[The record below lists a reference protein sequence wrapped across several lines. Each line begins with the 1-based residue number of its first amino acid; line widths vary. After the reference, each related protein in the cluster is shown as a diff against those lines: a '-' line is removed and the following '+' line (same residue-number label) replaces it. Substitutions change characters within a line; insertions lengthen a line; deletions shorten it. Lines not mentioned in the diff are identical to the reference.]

1 LRDLDLLFCNPRLI
15 KHTLTKNGASS
26 YRTHSA
32 YRLVADTHITPSLLL
47 LGLIV
52 SATAANSM
60 IFFAGTETRILYS
73 ELIIIASASIAA
85 LLGVLLAY
93 RQILHNR
100 SHSKMYIC
108 LAIGLVLWLSAD
120 IIWASYELVFHI
132 AAPIPSLSDI
142 LWLAGYPFFAYN
154 LIATYRQFYN
164 RFDKRIL
171 IASIIGNGI
180 FIAYLISLTI
190 GLLDFSSQGS
200 VLMFAVLIAYPIMN
214 ALLTVPAL
222 PILIGLWKER
232 PWSIPWTL
240 KSLSLFCIVIT
251 DSWFAFIILSGLY
264 EQVWL
269 SSMFFGAEYL
279 ILAGGLLWFNKF
291 LAIYKNQG
299 MASATNTSQDHLKIT
314 DGFHNRNNTPNRIQ
328 YLQVLVAAILIGGIL
343 SYGFMTSVATESTRY
358 FGPIGGANTIL
369 IGALLPLTGT
379 LSSFGESAEASL
391 TLAVD
396 DVNNQLEKSGSS
408 SRVGLVIED
417 TKTDPNVAREKLK
430 DLASKGI
437 RIVIGPSTSAN
448 VAAVKEYADEN
459 GILIVSS
466 SSTAPSLAIP
476 NDNVFRFVP
485 DDTHQAEALAKRM
498 WDEGTRVVIP
508 IWRTDVFGNNLQ
520 SLLKEKFEKLGGKML
535 DGVGYDPPV
544 GNFAASLHRINFI
557 VWEQELRALTSKV
570 NDAVSQYGADKIG
583 VYIVAFDEIVPIMIQ
598 ANRHQ
603 ELQSVRWYGSDGSA
617 QNQGLIKNIEAA
629 EFAVKTNFLN
639 PIYRVEASDSFKRLE
654 ERIVE
659 EIDRVPRSYAEIAYD
674 EFWVAAL
681 TLKNYAGK
689 QQDDI
694 GSLREAFINT
704 TNFYIGVTGRTE
716 LNDAGDRE
724 NGSYDF
730 WAVRTSSINVESK
743 RSFEWTNVA
752 AYPIATEN

>member
-1 LRDLDLLFCNPRLI
+1 MKIDVKSGYLKYVHNSYGLLLTIVTR
-15 KHTLTKNGASS
+15 TL
-26 YRTHSA
+26 
-32 YRLVADTHITPSLLL
+32 ITPSLLL

-60 IFFAGTETRILYS
+60 IFFSGEESRVVYS
-73 ELIIIASASIAA
+73 ELIIIAAASLAA
-85 LLGVLLAY
+85 FLGILLAY

-100 SHSKMYIC
+100 SHSKAYIC
-108 LAIGLVLWLSAD
+108 LAIGLVLWLCAD
-120 IIWASYELVFHI
+120 IIWASYELVFHV

-154 LIATYRQFYN
+154 LIATYRQFHN
-164 RFDKRIL
+164 KL
-171 IASIIGNGI
+171 NKKVLLASIIGNSI

-190 GLLDFSSQGS
+190 GISDFSSQGGVS
-200 VLMFAVLIAYPIMN
+200 MFAVLIAYPLMN

-222 PILIGLWKER
+222 PILLGLWKER
-232 PWSIPWTL
+232 PWSIPWTF

-291 LAIYKNQG
+291 LAISNNPG
-299 MASATNTSQDHLKIT
+299 TASSSYTSKDYLKT
-314 DGFHNRNNTPNRIQ
+314 RSGLDNRNITPNRIR
-328 YLQVLVAAILIGGIL
+328 YLQVLVAVILVGGIL
-343 SYGFMTSVATESTRY
+343 SYGFVSSGATESTRY
-358 FGPIGGANTIL
+358 FGHVEGENTIL

-379 LSSFGESAEASL
+379 SSSLGESAEASL
-391 TLAVD
+391 KLAVE
-396 DVNNQLEKSGSS
+396 DVNNQLAKSGSS

-417 TKTDPNVAREKLK
+417 TKTDPNVAREKLV

-437 RIVIGPSTSAN
+437 RIVIGPSTSAA

-476 NDNVFRFVP
+476 NDNVLRFVP
-485 DDTHQAEALAKRM
+485 DDTYQAGALAKKM

-520 SLLKEKFEKLGGKML
+520 YLLKEKFEKLGGKVI
-535 DGVGYDPPV
+535 DGIGYNPPI

-557 VWEQELRALTSKV
+557 VWEQELKSLSQKV
-570 NDAVSQYGADKIG
+570 NDAVRQYGADKVG
-583 VYIVAFDEIVPIMIQ
+583 VYIVAYDEIVPIMIQ

-603 ELQSVRWYGSDGSA
+603 ELQSVSWYGSDGSA
-617 QNQGLIKNIEAA
+617 QNEGLIKNIEAA

-639 PIYRVEASDSFKRLE
+639 PIYSVNASDDFKKLE
-654 ERIVE
+654 ARIVE
-659 EIDRVPRSYAEIAYD
+659 EIDRVPRSYAEVAYD
-674 EFWVAAL
+674 EFWVAVR
-681 TLKNYAGK
+681 TLNNHTGTT
-689 QQDDI
+689 QDDI
-694 GSLREAFINT
+694 TSLREAFISTANL
-704 TNFYIGVTGRTE
+704 YVGVTGRTE
-716 LNDAGDRE
+716 LNDAGDRKYAP
-724 NGSYDF
+724 YDF
-730 WAVRTSSINVESK
+730 WAVQPAHNDGTNTG
-743 RSFEWTNVA
+743 SFEWTNVA
-752 AYPIATEN
+752 TSPNSMDN

>member
-1 LRDLDLLFCNPRLI
+1 M
-15 KHTLTKNGASS
+15 AQ
-26 YRTHSA
+26 
-32 YRLVADTHITPSLLL
+32 THITPSLLL

-60 IFFAGTETRILYS
+60 IFFAGTETRIVYS

-100 SHSKMYIC
+100 SHSKMYIS
-108 LAIGLVLWLSAD
+108 LAIGLVLWLCAD
-120 IIWASYELVFHI
+120 IIWASYELVFHV

-154 LIATYRQFYN
+154 LVATYRQFYN
-164 RFDKRIL
+164 RFDKRVL
-171 IASIIGNGI
+171 LASIIGNVI
-180 FIAYLISLTI
+180 FIGYLISLTI
-190 GLLDFSSQGS
+190 GISDFSSQGGVS
-200 VLMFAVLIAYPIMN
+200 MFAVLIAYPIMN
-214 ALLTVPAL
+214 ALLTIPAL
-222 PILIGLWKER
+222 PILIGLWSER
-232 PWSIPWTL
+232 PWSIPWTF

-251 DSWFAFIILSGLY
+251 DSWFAIIILSGLY

-299 MASATNTSQDHLKIT
+299 TASATNTTSQDYSKIT
-314 DGFHNRNNTPNRIQ
+314 NGLGNRNNTPNRIR
-328 YLQVLVAAILIGGIL
+328 YLQVLVAVILVGGIL
-343 SYGFMTSVATESTRY
+343 SYSFITSGATESTRY
-358 FGPIGGANTIL
+358 FGPVEGANTIL

-391 TLAVD
+391 RLAVD
-396 DVNNQLEKSGSS
+396 DVNNQLAKSGSS

-417 TKTDPNVAREKLK
+417 TKTDPNVAREKLM

-437 RIVIGPSTSAN
+437 RIVIGPATSAN

-485 DDTHQAEALAKRM
+485 DDTHQAEALAKKM

-520 SLLKEKFEKLGGKML
+520 SLLKEKFEKLGGKVV
-535 DGVGYDPPV
+535 DGIGYDPPV

-557 VWEQELRALTSKV
+557 VWEQELKSLTSKV
-570 NDAVSQYGADKIG
+570 NDAVRQYGADKVG
-583 VYIVAFDEIVPIMIQ
+583 VYIVAYDEIVPIMIQ
-598 ANRHQ
+598 ANRH
-603 ELQSVRWYGSDGSA
+603 EALQSVRWYGSDGSV
-617 QNQGLIKNIEAA
+617 QHEGLIKNIEAA
-629 EFAVKTNFLN
+629 EFAVKTNFLS
-639 PIYRVEASDSFKRLE
+639 PIYGVEASDSFKELE

-659 EIDRVPRSYAEIAYD
+659 EIDRVPRSYAEVIYD

-681 TLKNYAGK
+681 TLSNYNGTHK
-689 QQDDI
+689 DDI

-704 TNFYIGVTGRTE
+704 TNSYIGVTGRTE
-716 LNDAGDRE
+716 LNDAGDKKY
-724 NGSYDF
+724 GSYDF
-730 WAVRTSSINVESK
+730 WAIRPLSK
-743 RSFEWTNVA
+743 DVNNKGSFEWTNVA
-752 AYPIATEN
+752 AYPIGIGN

>member
-1 LRDLDLLFCNPRLI
+1 
-15 KHTLTKNGASS
+15 
-26 YRTHSA
+26 
-32 YRLVADTHITPSLLL
+32 VAETRITPSLLL

-60 IFFAGTETRILYS
+60 IFFAGAETRIMYS

-85 LLGVLLAY
+85 FLGILLAY

-100 SHSKMYIC
+100 SHSKAYIC
-108 LAIGLVLWLSAD
+108 LAIGLVLWLCAD
-120 IIWASYELVFHI
+120 IIWASYELIFHV

-154 LIATYRQFYN
+154 LIATYRQFHN
-164 RFDKRIL
+164 RFNNNGVL
-171 IASIIGNGI
+171 LASIIGNVI
-180 FIAYLISLTI
+180 FVAYLISLTI
-190 GLLDFSSQGS
+190 GLSDFSSQGS
-200 VLMFAVLIAYPIMN
+200 VSMFAILIAYPIMN
-214 ALLTVPAL
+214 ALLTIPAL
-222 PILIGLWKER
+222 SILIGLWKER
-232 PWSIPWTL
+232 PWSIPWTF

-279 ILAGGLLWFNKF
+279 IMASGLLWFNKF

-299 MASATNTSQDHLKIT
+299 TASSANTNQDHLKIIN
-314 DGFHNRNNTPNRIQ
+314 GFSNRNNAPNRIQ

-343 SYGFMTSVATESTRY
+343 SYGFLTSLATESTRY
-358 FGPIGGANTIL
+358 FGPVEVENTIL

-379 LSSFGESAEASL
+379 SSSTGEEADASL
-391 TLAVD
+391 RLAVE
-396 DVNNQLEKSGSS
+396 DVNNQFAKAGLPT
-408 SRVGLVIED
+408 RVGLIIED
-417 TKTDPNVAREKLK
+417 TRTDPAVAVEKLE

-437 RIVIGPSTSAN
+437 RIVIGPSTSAA
-448 VAAVKEYADEN
+448 VAAVKEYADKN
-459 GILIVSS
+459 DILIVSS

-476 NDNVFRFVP
+476 NDNVIRFVP
-485 DDTHQAEALAKRM
+485 DDTHQAEILAKQM
-498 WDEGTRVVIP
+498 WDEGKRVVIP

-520 SLLKEKFEKLGGKML
+520 SALKESFERLGGKML
-535 DGVGYDPPV
+535 DGIGYDPPV

-557 VWEQELRALTSKV
+557 VWEQELRSLTSKV
-570 NDAVSQYGADKIG
+570 NDAVKLYGADKVG
-583 VYIVAFDEIVPIMIQ
+583 VYIVAFDEIVPILIQ

-603 ELQSVRWYGSDGSA
+603 ELQSVSWYGSDGSA
-617 QNQGLIKNIEAA
+617 QLEGLIKNVEAA

-639 PIYRVEASDSFKRLE
+639 PIYGLDATDSFKKLE
-654 ERIVE
+654 TRIVE
-659 EIDRVPRSYAEIAYD
+659 EIDRVPTSYGQVTYD

-681 TLKNYAGK
+681 TLKDVSAL

-704 TNFYIGVTGRTE
+704 ANSYVGVTGRTE
-716 LNDAGDRE
+716 LNDAGDRKY
-724 NGSYDF
+724 GSYDF
-730 WAVRTSSINVESK
+730 WAVRPVYKDVNNKS
-743 RSFEWTNVA
+743 SFEWANVA
-752 AYPIATEN
+752 AYPIGIDNS

>member
-1 LRDLDLLFCNPRLI
+1 VSE
-15 KHTLTKNGASS
+15 TL
-26 YRTHSA
+26 
-32 YRLVADTHITPSLLL
+32 ITPSLLL

-52 SATAANSM
+52 SATAANSI
-60 IFFAGTETRILYS
+60 IFFAGTETRTVYS
-73 ELIIIASASIAA
+73 ELIIIASASFAA
-85 LLGVLLAY
+85 FLGVVLAY

-100 SHSKMYIC
+100 SHSKIYIS
-108 LAIGLVLWLSAD
+108 LAIGLVLWLCAD
-120 IIWASYELVFHI
+120 IIWASYELVFHV

-154 LIATYRQFYN
+154 LIATYRLFYN
-164 RFDKRIL
+164 RVDKRVL
-171 IASIIGNGI
+171 LASIIGNVI
-180 FIAYLISLTI
+180 FIAYLIWLTI
-190 GLLDFSSQGS
+190 GISDFSSQGGVS
-200 VLMFAVLIAYPIMN
+200 MFAVLIAYPLMN
-214 ALLTVPAL
+214 ALLTIPAL
-222 PILIGLWKER
+222 PILLGLWKER
-232 PWSIPWTL
+232 PWSIPWTF

-291 LAIYKNQG
+291 LAIYKDPGTAPSSN
-299 MASATNTSQDHLKIT
+299 TNQDHLKIT
-314 DGFHNRNNTPNRIQ
+314 NGLGNSRKTPNRIR
-328 YLQVLVAAILIGGIL
+328 YLHVLVAVILVGGIL
-343 SYGFMTSVATESTRY
+343 SYGFITSGATASTRY
-358 FGPIGGANTIL
+358 FGPVESTNTIL
-369 IGALLPLTGT
+369 IGALLPITGT
-379 LSSFGESAEASL
+379 LSSFGESSEASL
-391 TLAVD
+391 RLAVE
-396 DVNNQLEKSGSS
+396 DVNNQLAKSGSS

-417 TKTDPNVAREKLK
+417 TKTDPNVAREKLM

-448 VAAVKEYADEN
+448 VAAVKDYADEN

-466 SSTAPSLAIP
+466 SSTAPSLSIP

-485 DDTHQAEALAKRM
+485 DDTHQAEVLAKKM

-520 SLLKEKFEKLGGKML
+520 SLLKEKFEKLGGKVV

-557 VWEQELRALTSKV
+557 VWEQELKSLTQKV
-570 NDAVSQYGADKIG
+570 NDAVRQYGADKVG
-583 VYIVAFDEIVPIMIQ
+583 VYIIAFDEIVPIMIQ

-603 ELQSVRWYGSDGSA
+603 ELQSVSWYGTDGSV
-617 QNQGLIKNIEAA
+617 QNEGLIKNIEAA
-629 EFAVKTNFLN
+629 EFAVKTNFLS
-639 PIYRVEASDSFKRLE
+639 PIYGVERSDSFKKLE

-659 EIDRVPRSYAEIAYD
+659 EIHRVPRSYAQVTYD

-681 TLKNYAGK
+681 TLTLNNYTGT
-689 QQDDI
+689 QQDDF
-694 GSLREAFINT
+694 GSLRQTFVNT
-704 TNFYIGVTGRTE
+704 ANLYTGVTGRTE
-716 LNDAGDRE
+716 LNDAGDRK

-730 WAVRTSSINVESK
+730 WAIRPLSQDVNNK
-743 RSFEWTNVA
+743 GSFEWTNVA
-752 AYPIATEN
+752 ANPIGIDN

>member
-1 LRDLDLLFCNPRLI
+1 
-15 KHTLTKNGASS
+15 
-26 YRTHSA
+26 
-32 YRLVADTHITPSLLL
+32 VAQTHITPSLLL

-60 IFFAGTETRILYS
+60 IFFSGEESRIVYS
-73 ELIIIASASIAA
+73 ELIIIAAASFAA
-85 LLGVLLAY
+85 FLGILLAY

-100 SHSKMYIC
+100 SHSKAYIC

-120 IIWASYELVFHI
+120 VIWASYELVYHV

-154 LIATYRQFYN
+154 LIATYRQFHN
-164 RFDKRIL
+164 KLNKRVL
-171 IASIIGNGI
+171 LASIIGNGI
-180 FIAYLISLTI
+180 FIAYLGSLTI
-190 GLLDFSSQGS
+190 GISDFSSQGGVS
-200 VLMFAVLIAYPIMN
+200 MFAVLIAYPLMN

-222 PILIGLWKER
+222 PILLGLWKER
-232 PWSIPWTL
+232 PWSIPWTF

-251 DSWFAFIILSGLY
+251 DSWFAFIIISGLY

-291 LAIYKNQG
+291 LAISNNHG
-299 MASATNTSQDHLKIT
+299 TASSSNTSQDHLKIT
-314 DGFHNRNNTPNRIQ
+314 DGFHSRNTTPNRIR
-328 YLQVLVAAILIGGIL
+328 YLQVLVAVILVGGIL
-343 SYGFMTSVATESTRY
+343 SYGFMTSGATESTRY
-358 FGPIGGANTIL
+358 FGPVEGSNTIL

-391 TLAVD
+391 RLAVE
-396 DVNNQLEKSGSS
+396 DVNNQLAKSGSS

-417 TKTDPNVAREKLK
+417 TKTDPNVAREKVM

-437 RIVIGPSTSAN
+437 RIVIGPSTSAA
-448 VAAVKEYADEN
+448 VAAVKDYADEN

-466 SSTAPSLAIP
+466 SSTAPSLSIP

-485 DDTHQAEALAKRM
+485 DDTHQAEVLAKKM

-520 SLLKEKFEKLGGKML
+520 SSLKEKFEKLGGKVV
-535 DGVGYDPPV
+535 DGVGYNPPV

-557 VWEQELRALTSKV
+557 VWEQELKSLTQRV
-570 NDAVSQYGADKIG
+570 NDAVSQYGADKVG

-603 ELQSVRWYGSDGSA
+603 DLQSVRWYGSDGSA
-617 QNQGLIKNIEAA
+617 QNEGLIKNVEAA

-639 PIYRVEASDSFKRLE
+639 PIYSVNASDSFKKLE

-659 EIDRVPRSYAEIAYD
+659 EIDEVPRSYAQVAYD

-681 TLKNYAGK
+681 TLNNYTGT

-694 GSLREAFINT
+694 GSLRQAFINT

-716 LNDAGDRE
+716 LNDAGDRI

-730 WAVRTSSINVESK
+730 WAIQPLSK
-743 RSFEWTNVA
+743 DVNNKGSFEWTHVA
-752 AYPIATEN
+752 AEIHMH

>member
-1 LRDLDLLFCNPRLI
+1 VAQ
-15 KHTLTKNGASS
+15 KTAS
-26 YRTHSA
+26 Y
-32 YRLVADTHITPSLLL
+32 ITPSLLL

-52 SATAANSM
+52 AATAANSI
-60 IFFAGTETRILYS
+60 IFFAGTEARVVYS

-100 SHSKMYIC
+100 SHSKMYIS
-108 LAIGLVLWLSAD
+108 LAIGLVLWLCAD
-120 IIWASYELVFHI
+120 IIWASYELVFHV

-154 LIATYRQFYN
+154 LVATYRQFYN
-164 RFDKRIL
+164 RFDKRVL
-171 IASIIGNGI
+171 LASIIGNVI
-180 FIAYLISLTI
+180 FIGYLISLTI
-190 GLLDFSSQGS
+190 GISDFSSQGGVS
-200 VLMFAVLIAYPIMN
+200 MFAVLIAYPIMN
-214 ALLTVPAL
+214 ALLTIPAL
-222 PILIGLWKER
+222 PILIGLWSER
-232 PWSIPWTL
+232 PWSIPWTF

-251 DSWFAFIILSGLY
+251 DSWFAIIILSGLY

-299 MASATNTSQDHLKIT
+299 TASATNTTSQDYSKIT
-314 DGFHNRNNTPNRIQ
+314 NGLGNRNNTPNRIR
-328 YLQVLVAAILIGGIL
+328 YLQVLVAVILVGGIL
-343 SYGFMTSVATESTRY
+343 SYGFIASGATESTRY
-358 FGPIGGANTIL
+358 FGPVEGANTIL

-391 TLAVD
+391 RLAVD
-396 DVNNQLEKSGSS
+396 DVNNQLAKSGSS

-417 TKTDPNVAREKLK
+417 TKTDPNVAREKLM

-437 RIVIGPSTSAN
+437 RIVIGPATSAN

-485 DDTHQAEALAKRM
+485 DDTHQAEALAKKM

-520 SLLKEKFEKLGGKML
+520 SLLKEKFEKLGGKVV
-535 DGVGYDPPV
+535 DGIGYDPPV

-557 VWEQELRALTSKV
+557 VWEQELRSLTQKV
-570 NDAVSQYGADKIG
+570 NDAVKQYGADKVG

-598 ANRHQ
+598 ANRH
-603 ELQSVRWYGSDGSA
+603 EALQSVRWYGSDGSV
-617 QNQGLIKNIEAA
+617 QHEGLIKNIEAA
-629 EFAVKTNFLN
+629 EFAVKTNFLS
-639 PIYRVEASDSFKRLE
+639 PIYGVEASDSFKELE

-659 EIDRVPRSYAEIAYD
+659 EIDRVPRSYAEVIYD

-681 TLKNYAGK
+681 TLSNYNGTHK
-689 QQDDI
+689 DDI

-704 TNFYIGVTGRTE
+704 TNSYIGVTGRTE
-716 LNDAGDRE
+716 LNDAGDKKY
-724 NGSYDF
+724 GSYDF
-730 WAVRTSSINVESK
+730 WAIRPLSK
-743 RSFEWTNVA
+743 DVNNKGSFEWTNVA
-752 AYPIATEN
+752 AYPIGIGN

>member
-1 LRDLDLLFCNPRLI
+1 
-15 KHTLTKNGASS
+15 
-26 YRTHSA
+26 
-32 YRLVADTHITPSLLL
+32 VAETHITPSLLL

-60 IFFAGTETRILYS
+60 IFFAGTETRIVYS

-100 SHSKMYIC
+100 SHSKMYIS
-108 LAIGLVLWLSAD
+108 LAIGLVLWLCAD
-120 IIWASYELVFHI
+120 IIWASYELVFHV

-154 LIATYRQFYN
+154 LVATYRQFYN
-164 RFDKRIL
+164 RFDKRVL
-171 IASIIGNGI
+171 LASIIGNVI
-180 FIAYLISLTI
+180 FIGYLISLTI
-190 GLLDFSSQGS
+190 GISDFSSQGGVS
-200 VLMFAVLIAYPIMN
+200 MFAVLIAYPIMN
-214 ALLTVPAL
+214 ALLTIPAL
-222 PILIGLWKER
+222 PILIGLWSER
-232 PWSIPWTL
+232 PWSIPWTF

-251 DSWFAFIILSGLY
+251 DSWFAIIILSGLY

-299 MASATNTSQDHLKIT
+299 TASATNTTSQDYSKIT
-314 DGFHNRNNTPNRIQ
+314 NGLGNRNNTPNRTR
-328 YLQVLVAAILIGGIL
+328 YLQVLVAVILVGGIL
-343 SYGFMTSVATESTRY
+343 SYGFITSGATESTRY
-358 FGPIGGANTIL
+358 FGPVEGANTIL

-391 TLAVD
+391 RLAVD
-396 DVNNQLEKSGSS
+396 DVNNQLAKSGSS

-417 TKTDPNVAREKLK
+417 TKTDPNVAREKIM

-437 RIVIGPSTSAN
+437 RIVIGPATSAN

-485 DDTHQAEALAKRM
+485 DDTHQAEALAKKM

-520 SLLKEKFEKLGGKML
+520 SLLKEKFEKLGGKVV
-535 DGVGYDPPV
+535 DGIGYDPPV

-557 VWEQELRALTSKV
+557 VWEQELRSLTQKV
-570 NDAVSQYGADKIG
+570 NDAVKQYGADKVG

-598 ANRHQ
+598 ANKH
-603 ELQSVRWYGSDGSA
+603 EALQSVRWYGSDGSV
-617 QNQGLIKNIEAA
+617 QHEGLIKNIEAA
-629 EFAVKTNFLN
+629 EFAVKTNFLS
-639 PIYRVEASDSFKRLE
+639 PIYGVEASDSFKELE

-659 EIDRVPRSYAEIAYD
+659 EIDRVPRSYAEVIYD

-681 TLKNYAGK
+681 TLSNYNGTHK
-689 QQDDI
+689 DDI

-704 TNFYIGVTGRTE
+704 TNSYIGVTGRTE
-716 LNDAGDRE
+716 LNDAGDKKY
-724 NGSYDF
+724 GSYDF
-730 WAVRTSSINVESK
+730 WAIRPLSK
-743 RSFEWTNVA
+743 DVNNKGSFEWTNVA
-752 AYPIATEN
+752 AYPIGIGN

>member
-1 LRDLDLLFCNPRLI
+1 
-15 KHTLTKNGASS
+15 
-26 YRTHSA
+26 
-32 YRLVADTHITPSLLL
+32 VAETRITPSLLL

-60 IFFAGTETRILYS
+60 IFFAGAETRIMYS

-85 LLGVLLAY
+85 FLGILLAY

-100 SHSKMYIC
+100 SHSKAYIC
-108 LAIGLVLWLSAD
+108 LAIGLVLWLCAD
-120 IIWASYELVFHI
+120 IIWASYELVFHV

-154 LIATYRQFYN
+154 LIATYRLFHN
-164 RFDKRIL
+164 RFNNNGVL
-171 IASIIGNGI
+171 LASIIGNVI
-180 FIAYLISLTI
+180 FVAYLISLTI
-190 GLLDFSSQGS
+190 GLSDFSSQGS
-200 VLMFAVLIAYPIMN
+200 VSMFAVLIAYPIMN
-214 ALLTVPAL
+214 ALLTIPAL
-222 PILIGLWKER
+222 SILIGLWKER
-232 PWSIPWTL
+232 PWSIPWTF

-279 ILAGGLLWFNKF
+279 IMASGLLWFNKF

-299 MASATNTSQDHLKIT
+299 TASETNTSQDHLKIT
-314 DGFHNRNNTPNRIQ
+314 DGFRNRNKTPNRTQ

-343 SYGFMTSVATESTRY
+343 SYGFLTSLATESTRY
-358 FGPIGGANTIL
+358 IVPVEGQNPVL

-379 LSSFGESAEASL
+379 SSSTGEEAEASL
-391 TLAVD
+391 RLAVD
-396 DVNNQLEKSGSS
+396 DVNNQFAKTDLST
-408 SRVGLVIED
+408 RVGLIIED
-417 TKTDPNVAREKLK
+417 TKTDPAVALEKLK

-437 RIVIGPSTSAN
+437 RVVIGPSTSAA
-448 VAAVKEYADEN
+448 VAAVKEYADKN
-459 GILIVSS
+459 DMLIVSS

-476 NDNVFRFVP
+476 DDNVIRFVP
-485 DDTHQAEALAKRM
+485 DDTHQAEILAKQM
-498 WDEGTRVVIP
+498 WDEGKRVVIP

-520 SLLKEKFEKLGGKML
+520 SALKESFERLGGKML

-557 VWEQELRALTSKV
+557 VWEQELRSLTSKV
-570 NDAVSQYGADKIG
+570 NDAVKQYGADKVG
-583 VYIVAFDEIVPIMIQ
+583 VYIVAFDEIVPILIQ

-617 QNQGLIKNIEAA
+617 QLEGLIKNVEAA
-629 EFAVKTNFLN
+629 EFAINTNFLN
-639 PIYRVEASDSFKRLE
+639 PIYGLDATDSFKKLE
-654 ERIVE
+654 ARIVE
-659 EIDRVPRSYAEIAYD
+659 EIGRVPTSYAQVTYD

-681 TLKNYAGK
+681 TLKDVIAL

-704 TNFYIGVTGRTE
+704 ANSYVGVTGRTE
-716 LNDAGDRE
+716 LNDAGDRKF
-724 NGSYDF
+724 GSYDF
-730 WAVRTSSINVESK
+730 WAVRPVYEDLKNK
-743 RSFEWTNVA
+743 ASFEWTNVA
-752 AYPIATEN
+752 AYPIGIDSS

>member
-1 LRDLDLLFCNPRLI
+1 
-15 KHTLTKNGASS
+15 
-26 YRTHSA
+26 
-32 YRLVADTHITPSLLL
+32 VAETHITPSLLL

-60 IFFAGTETRILYS
+60 IFFAGTETRIVYS

-100 SHSKMYIC
+100 SHSKMYIS
-108 LAIGLVLWLSAD
+108 LAIGLVLWLCAD
-120 IIWASYELVFHI
+120 IIWASYELVFHV

-154 LIATYRQFYN
+154 LVATYRQFYN
-164 RFDKRIL
+164 RFDKRVL
-171 IASIIGNGI
+171 LASIIGNVI
-180 FIAYLISLTI
+180 FIGYLISLTI
-190 GLLDFSSQGS
+190 GISDFSSQGGVS
-200 VLMFAVLIAYPIMN
+200 MFAVLIAYPIMN
-214 ALLTVPAL
+214 ALLTIPAL
-222 PILIGLWKER
+222 PILIGLWSER
-232 PWSIPWTL
+232 PWSIPWTF

-251 DSWFAFIILSGLY
+251 DSWFAIIILSGLY

-299 MASATNTSQDHLKIT
+299 TASATNTTSQDYSKIT
-314 DGFHNRNNTPNRIQ
+314 NGLGNRNNTPNRTR
-328 YLQVLVAAILIGGIL
+328 YLQVLVAVILVGGIL
-343 SYGFMTSVATESTRY
+343 SYGFITSGATESTRY
-358 FGPIGGANTIL
+358 FGLVEGANTIL

-391 TLAVD
+391 RLAVD
-396 DVNNQLEKSGSS
+396 DVNNQLAKSGSS

-417 TKTDPNVAREKLK
+417 TKTDPNVAREKIM

-437 RIVIGPSTSAN
+437 RIVIGPATSAN

-485 DDTHQAEALAKRM
+485 DDTHQAEALAKKM

-520 SLLKEKFEKLGGKML
+520 SLLKEKFEKLGGKVV
-535 DGVGYDPPV
+535 DGIGYDPPV

-557 VWEQELRALTSKV
+557 VWEQELRSLTQKV
-570 NDAVSQYGADKIG
+570 NDAVKQYGADKVG

-598 ANRHQ
+598 ANKH
-603 ELQSVRWYGSDGSA
+603 EALQSVRWYGSDGSV
-617 QNQGLIKNIEAA
+617 QHEGLIKNIEAA
-629 EFAVKTNFLN
+629 EFAVKTNFLS
-639 PIYRVEASDSFKRLE
+639 PIYGVEASDSFKELE

-659 EIDRVPRSYAEIAYD
+659 EIDRVPRSYAEVIYD

-681 TLKNYAGK
+681 TLSNYNGTHK
-689 QQDDI
+689 DDI

-704 TNFYIGVTGRTE
+704 TNSYIGVTGRTE
-716 LNDAGDRE
+716 LNDAGDKKY
-724 NGSYDF
+724 GSYDF
-730 WAVRTSSINVESK
+730 WAIRPLSKNVNNK
-743 RSFEWTNVA
+743 GSFEWTNVA
-752 AYPIATEN
+752 AYPIGIGN

>member
-1 LRDLDLLFCNPRLI
+1 MPV
-15 KHTLTKNGASS
+15 AQS
-26 YRTHSA
+26 Y
-32 YRLVADTHITPSLLL
+32 ITPSLLL

-52 SATAANSM
+52 SATAANSL
-60 IFFAGTETRILYS
+60 IFFAGTETRVVYS
-73 ELIIIASASIAA
+73 ELIIIASAAIAA
-85 LLGVLLAY
+85 LLGILLAY

-100 SHSKMYIC
+100 SHSKMYIS
-108 LAIGLVLWLSAD
+108 LAIGLVLWLAAD
-120 IIWASYELVFHI
+120 MIWASYELIFHV

-171 IASIIGNGI
+171 LASIIGNVI
-180 FIAYLISLTI
+180 FVAYLIFLTI
-190 GLLDFSSQGS
+190 GLSDFSGQGS
-200 VLMFAVLIAYPIMN
+200 VSMFAVLIAYPIMN
-214 ALLTVPAL
+214 ALLTIPAL
-222 PILIGLWKER
+222 SILIGLWKER
-232 PWSIPWTL
+232 PWSIPWTF

-291 LAIYKNQG
+291 LAIYKNEHT
-299 MASATNTSQDHLKIT
+299 ASATNTTSQDHLKIT
-314 DGFHNRNNTPNRIQ
+314 DGLSNRSNTPNRIQ
-328 YLQVLVAAILIGGIL
+328 YLYVLVAAILIGGIL
-343 SYGFMTSVATESTRY
+343 SYGFMTSGATESTKY
-358 FGPIGGANTIL
+358 FGPVEGANTIL
-369 IGALLPLTGT
+369 IGALLPLSGT

-391 TLAVD
+391 RLAVD
-396 DVNNQLEKSGSS
+396 DVNNQLAKSGSS

-437 RIVIGPSTSAN
+437 RIVIGPATSAN

-476 NDNVFRFVP
+476 DDNVFRFVP
-485 DDTHQAEALAKRM
+485 DDTHQAEALAKQM

-520 SLLKEKFEKLGGKML
+520 SLLKEKFEKLGGKVV
-535 DGVGYDPPV
+535 DGIGYDPPV

-557 VWEQELRALTSKV
+557 VWEQELRSLNQKV
-570 NDAVSQYGADKIG
+570 NDAVSQYGADKVG
-583 VYIVAFDEIVPIMIQ
+583 VYIIAFDEIVPIMIQ

-603 ELQSVRWYGSDGSA
+603 ALQSVSWYGSDGSV
-617 QNQGLIKNIEAA
+617 QHEGLIYNIEAA
-629 EFAVKTNFLN
+629 EFAVKTNFLS
-639 PIYRVEASDSFKRLE
+639 PIYGVEATDSFKELE
-654 ERIVE
+654 KRIVE
-659 EIDRVPRSYAEIAYD
+659 EIDRVPRSYAEVIYD

-681 TLKNYAGK
+681 TLSNYNGT

-704 TNFYIGVTGRTE
+704 TNSYIGVTGRTE
-716 LNDAGDRE
+716 LNDAGDKKY
-724 NGSYDF
+724 GSYDF
-730 WAVRTSSINVESK
+730 WAVRPVSK
-743 RSFEWTNVA
+743 DVKNKDSFEWANVA
-752 AYPIATEN
+752 ANPIGIDN

>member
-1 LRDLDLLFCNPRLI
+1 MAETR
-15 KHTLTKNGASS
+15 
-26 YRTHSA
+26 
-32 YRLVADTHITPSLLL
+32 ITPSLLL

-60 IFFAGTETRILYS
+60 IFFAGAETRVMYS

-85 LLGVLLAY
+85 FLGILLAY

-100 SHSKMYIC
+100 SHSKAYIC
-108 LAIGLVLWLSAD
+108 LAIGLVLWLCAD
-120 IIWASYELVFHI
+120 IIWASYELVFHV

-154 LIATYRQFYN
+154 LIATYRLFHN
-164 RFDKRIL
+164 RFNNNGVL
-171 IASIIGNGI
+171 LASIIGNVI
-180 FIAYLISLTI
+180 FVAYLISLTI
-190 GLLDFSSQGS
+190 GLSDFSSQGS
-200 VLMFAVLIAYPIMN
+200 VSMFAVLIAYPIMN
-214 ALLTVPAL
+214 ALLTIPAL
-222 PILIGLWKER
+222 SILIGLWKER
-232 PWSIPWTL
+232 PWSIPWTF

-279 ILAGGLLWFNKF
+279 IMASGLLWFNKF
-291 LAIYKNQG
+291 LASYKNQG
-299 MASATNTSQDHLKIT
+299 TGSETNTSQDHLKIT
-314 DGFHNRNNTPNRIQ
+314 DGFRNRNKTPNRTH

-343 SYGFMTSVATESTRY
+343 SYGFLTSLATESTRY
-358 FGPIGGANTIL
+358 IVPMEGQNSIL

-379 LSSFGESAEASL
+379 SSSTGEEAEASL
-391 TLAVD
+391 RLAVD
-396 DVNNQLEKSGSS
+396 DVNNQFAKTGLPT
-408 SRVGLVIED
+408 RVGLIIED
-417 TKTDPNVAREKLK
+417 TKTDPAVALEKLK

-437 RIVIGPSTSAN
+437 RVVIGPSTSAA
-448 VAAVKEYADEN
+448 VAAVKEYADKN
-459 GILIVSS
+459 DILIVSS

-476 NDNVFRFVP
+476 DDNVIRFVP
-485 DDTHQAEALAKRM
+485 DDTHQAEILAKQM
-498 WDEGTRVVIP
+498 WDEGKRVVIP

-520 SLLKEKFEKLGGKML
+520 SALKESFESLGGKML

-557 VWEQELRALTSKV
+557 VWEQELRSLTSKV
-570 NDAVSQYGADKIG
+570 NDAVKQYGADKVG
-583 VYIVAFDEIVPIMIQ
+583 VYIVAYDEIVPILIQ

-603 ELQSVRWYGSDGSA
+603 ELQSVSWYGSDGSA
-617 QNQGLIKNIEAA
+617 QLEGLIKNVEAA

-639 PIYRVEASDSFKRLE
+639 PIYGLDATDSFKKLE
-654 ERIVE
+654 TRIVE
-659 EIDRVPRSYAEIAYD
+659 EIDRVPTSYAQVTYD

-681 TLKNYAGK
+681 TLKDGSAL

-704 TNFYIGVTGRTE
+704 ANSYVGVTGRTE
-716 LNDAGDRE
+716 LNDAGDRKY
-724 NGSYDF
+724 GAYDF
-730 WAVRTSSINVESK
+730 WAVRPVYEDVKNK
-743 RSFEWTNVA
+743 ASFEWTNVA
-752 AYPIATEN
+752 VYQIGIDNS

>member
-1 LRDLDLLFCNPRLI
+1 M
-15 KHTLTKNGASS
+15 AQ
-26 YRTHSA
+26 
-32 YRLVADTHITPSLLL
+32 THITPSLLL

-60 IFFAGTETRILYS
+60 IFFAGTETRIVYS

-100 SHSKMYIC
+100 SHSKMYIS
-108 LAIGLVLWLSAD
+108 LAIGLVLWLCAD
-120 IIWASYELVFHI
+120 IIWASYELVFHV

-154 LIATYRQFYN
+154 LVATYRQFYN
-164 RFDKRIL
+164 RFDKRVL
-171 IASIIGNGI
+171 LASIIGNVI
-180 FIAYLISLTI
+180 FIGYLISLTI
-190 GLLDFSSQGS
+190 GISDFSSQGGVS
-200 VLMFAVLIAYPIMN
+200 MFAVLIAYPIMN
-214 ALLTVPAL
+214 ALLTIPAL
-222 PILIGLWKER
+222 PILIGLWSER
-232 PWSIPWTL
+232 PWSIPWTF

-251 DSWFAFIILSGLY
+251 DSWFAIIILSGLY

-299 MASATNTSQDHLKIT
+299 TASATNTTSQDYSKIT
-314 DGFHNRNNTPNRIQ
+314 NGLGNRNNTPNRIR
-328 YLQVLVAAILIGGIL
+328 YLQVLVAVILVGGIL
-343 SYGFMTSVATESTRY
+343 SYGFITSGATESTRY
-358 FGPIGGANTIL
+358 FGPVEGANTIL

-391 TLAVD
+391 RLAVD
-396 DVNNQLEKSGSS
+396 DVNNQLAKSGSS

-417 TKTDPNVAREKLK
+417 TKTDPNVAREKLM

-437 RIVIGPSTSAN
+437 RIVIGPATSAN

-485 DDTHQAEALAKRM
+485 DDTHQAEALAKKM

-520 SLLKEKFEKLGGKML
+520 SLLKEKFEKLGGKVV
-535 DGVGYDPPV
+535 DGIGYDPPV

-557 VWEQELRALTSKV
+557 VWEQELRSLTQKV
-570 NDAVSQYGADKIG
+570 NDAVKQYGADKVG

-598 ANRHQ
+598 ANRH
-603 ELQSVRWYGSDGSA
+603 EALQSVRWYGSDGSV
-617 QNQGLIKNIEAA
+617 QHEGLIKNIEAA
-629 EFAVKTNFLN
+629 EFAVKTNFLS
-639 PIYRVEASDSFKRLE
+639 PIYGVEASDSFKELE

-659 EIDRVPRSYAEIAYD
+659 EIDRVPRSYAEVIYD

-681 TLKNYAGK
+681 TLSNYNGTHK
-689 QQDDI
+689 DDI

-704 TNFYIGVTGRTE
+704 TNSYIGVTGRTE
-716 LNDAGDRE
+716 LNDAGDKKY
-724 NGSYDF
+724 GSYDF
-730 WAVRTSSINVESK
+730 WAIRPLSK
-743 RSFEWTNVA
+743 DVNNKGSFEWTNVA
-752 AYPIATEN
+752 AYPIGIGN

>member
-1 LRDLDLLFCNPRLI
+1 MPV
-15 KHTLTKNGASS
+15 AQS
-26 YRTHSA
+26 Y
-32 YRLVADTHITPSLLL
+32 ITPSLLL

-52 SATAANSM
+52 SATAANSL
-60 IFFAGTETRILYS
+60 IFFAGTETRVVYS
-73 ELIIIASASIAA
+73 ELIIIASAAIAA
-85 LLGVLLAY
+85 LLGILLAY

-100 SHSKMYIC
+100 SHSKMYIS
-108 LAIGLVLWLSAD
+108 LAIGLVLWLAAD
-120 IIWASYELVFHI
+120 MIWASYELIFHV

-171 IASIIGNGI
+171 LASIIGNVI
-180 FIAYLISLTI
+180 FVAYLIFLTI
-190 GLLDFSSQGS
+190 GLSDFSGQGS
-200 VLMFAVLIAYPIMN
+200 VSMFAVLIAYPIMN
-214 ALLTVPAL
+214 ALLTIPAL
-222 PILIGLWKER
+222 SILIGLWKER
-232 PWSIPWTL
+232 PWSIPWTF

-269 SSMFFGAEYL
+269 SSMFFGVEYL

-291 LAIYKNQG
+291 LAMYKNEHT
-299 MASATNTSQDHLKIT
+299 ASATNTTSQDHLKIT
-314 DGFHNRNNTPNRIQ
+314 DGLSNRSNTPNRIQ
-328 YLQVLVAAILIGGIL
+328 YLYVLVAAILIGGIL
-343 SYGFMTSVATESTRY
+343 SYGFMTSGATESTKY
-358 FGPIGGANTIL
+358 FGPVEGANTIL
-369 IGALLPLTGT
+369 IGALLPLSGT

-391 TLAVD
+391 RLAVD
-396 DVNNQLEKSGSS
+396 DVNNQLAKSGSS

-437 RIVIGPSTSAN
+437 RIVIGPATSAN

-476 NDNVFRFVP
+476 DDNVFRFVP
-485 DDTHQAEALAKRM
+485 DDTHQAEALAKQM

-520 SLLKEKFEKLGGKML
+520 SLLKEKFEKLGGKVV
-535 DGVGYDPPV
+535 DGIGYDPPV

-557 VWEQELRALTSKV
+557 VWEQELRSLNQKV
-570 NDAVSQYGADKIG
+570 NDAVSQYGADKVG
-583 VYIVAFDEIVPIMIQ
+583 VYIIAFDEIVPIMIQ

-603 ELQSVRWYGSDGSA
+603 ALQSVSWYGSDGSV
-617 QNQGLIKNIEAA
+617 QHEGLIKNIEAA
-629 EFAVKTNFLN
+629 EFAVKTNFLS
-639 PIYRVEASDSFKRLE
+639 PIYGVEATDSFKELE
-654 ERIVE
+654 KRIVE
-659 EIDRVPRSYAEIAYD
+659 EIDRVPRSYAEVIYD

-681 TLKNYAGK
+681 TLSNYNGT

-704 TNFYIGVTGRTE
+704 TNSYIGVTGRTE
-716 LNDAGDRE
+716 LNDAGDKKY
-724 NGSYDF
+724 GSYDF
-730 WAVRTSSINVESK
+730 WAVRPVSK
-743 RSFEWTNVA
+743 DVKNKDSFEWANVA
-752 AYPIATEN
+752 ANPIGIDN

>member
-1 LRDLDLLFCNPRLI
+1 V
-15 KHTLTKNGASS
+15 AQS
-26 YRTHSA
+26 Y
-32 YRLVADTHITPSLLL
+32 VTPSLLL

-60 IFFAGTETRILYS
+60 IFFAGSESRIVYS

-85 LLGVLLAY
+85 FLGILLAY

-100 SHSKMYIC
+100 SHSKSYVS
-108 LAIGLVLWLSAD
+108 LAIGLVLWLCAD

-142 LWLAGYPFFAYN
+142 LWLAGYPFLAYN
-154 LIATYRQFYN
+154 LISTYKQFHN
-164 RFDKRIL
+164 KFNKRVL
-171 IASIIGNGI
+171 LASVLGNII
-180 FIAYLISLTI
+180 FVTYLILLTI
-190 GLLDFSSQGS
+190 GLSDFSSAGS
-200 VLMFAVLIAYPIMN
+200 DSLFVVLIAYPIMN
-214 ALLTVPAL
+214 AVLTIPAL
-222 PILIGLWKER
+222 PIMLGLWKER
-232 PWSIPWTL
+232 PWSIPWTF

-291 LAIYKNQG
+291 LAIYKNYG
-299 MASATNTSQDHLKIT
+299 AASVKNTGSDHLKMT
-314 DGFHNRNNTPNRIQ
+314 DGFHNRNNTPDRIR
-328 YLQVLVAAILIGGIL
+328 YLQVLVAAILVGGIL
-343 SYGFMTSVATESTRY
+343 SYGFMTSVATGSTRY
-358 FGPIGGANTIL
+358 FGPAEGKNTIL

-396 DVNNQLEKSGSS
+396 DVNDQLANSGSS
-408 SRVGLVIED
+408 SRVRLVIED
-417 TKTDPNVAREKLK
+417 TKTDPNVAREKLM
-430 DLASKGI
+430 DIASKGV
-437 RIVIGPSTSAN
+437 RIVIGPSTSAA

-459 GILIVSS
+459 GILIISS

-485 DDTHQAEALAKRM
+485 DDTHQAEALAKQM

-520 SLLKEKFEKLGGKML
+520 SLLKEKFEKLGGKVI
-535 DGVGYDPPV
+535 DGIGYDPPV

-557 VWEQELRALTSKV
+557 VWEQELRSLTSKV
-570 NDAVSQYGADKIG
+570 NDAVSQYGADKVG

-598 ANRHQ
+598 SNRHQ

-617 QNQGLIKNIEAA
+617 QQEGLIKNVEAA

-639 PIYRVEASDSFKRLE
+639 PIYRVNASDSFKKIE

-659 EIDRVPRSYAEIAYD
+659 KIDRVPRSYAEVAYD

-681 TLKNYAGK
+681 TLNNHTGT

-694 GSLREAFINT
+694 GSLRAAFINT
-704 TNFYIGVTGRTE
+704 ANMYNGVTGRTE
-716 LNDAGDRE
+716 LNDAGDRKYAP
-724 NGSYDF
+724 YDF
-730 WAVRTSSINVESK
+730 WAVQPALKDGTNTS
-743 RSFEWTNVA
+743 SFEWTNVA
-752 AYPIATEN
+752 VYPNSMHN

>member
-1 LRDLDLLFCNPRLI
+1 
-15 KHTLTKNGASS
+15 
-26 YRTHSA
+26 
-32 YRLVADTHITPSLLL
+32 VAETRITPSLLL

-60 IFFAGTETRILYS
+60 IFFAGAETRIMYS

-85 LLGVLLAY
+85 FLGILLAY

-100 SHSKMYIC
+100 SHSKAYIC
-108 LAIGLVLWLSAD
+108 LAIGLVLWLCAD
-120 IIWASYELVFHI
+120 IIWASYELIFHV

-154 LIATYRQFYN
+154 LIATYRLFHN
-164 RFDKRIL
+164 RFNNNGVL
-171 IASIIGNGI
+171 LASIIGNVI
-180 FIAYLISLTI
+180 FVAYLISLTI
-190 GLLDFSSQGS
+190 GLSDFSSQGS
-200 VLMFAVLIAYPIMN
+200 VSMFAVLIAYPIMN
-214 ALLTVPAL
+214 ALLTIPAL
-222 PILIGLWKER
+222 SILIGLWKER
-232 PWSIPWTL
+232 PWSIPWTF

-251 DSWFAFIILSGLY
+251 DSWFAFIIISGLY

-279 ILAGGLLWFNKF
+279 IMASGLLWFNKF
-291 LAIYKNQG
+291 LASYKNQG
-299 MASATNTSQDHLKIT
+299 TASVTNTSQDHLKIT
-314 DGFHNRNNTPNRIQ
+314 DGIRNRNKTPNRTQ

-343 SYGFMTSVATESTRY
+343 SYGFLTSLATESTRY
-358 FGPIGGANTIL
+358 IVPVEGQNPIL

-379 LSSFGESAEASL
+379 SSSTGEEAEASL
-391 TLAVD
+391 RLAVE
-396 DVNNQLEKSGSS
+396 DVNNQFAKTGLST
-408 SRVGLVIED
+408 RVGLIIED
-417 TKTDPNVAREKLK
+417 TKTDPAVALEKLK

-437 RIVIGPSTSAN
+437 RLVIGPSTSAA

-459 GILIVSS
+459 DILIVSS

-476 NDNVFRFVP
+476 DDNVIRFVP
-485 DDTHQAEALAKRM
+485 DDTHQAEILAKQM
-498 WDEGTRVVIP
+498 WDEGKRVVIP

-520 SLLKEKFEKLGGKML
+520 SALKESFESLGGKML

-557 VWEQELRALTSKV
+557 VWEQELRSLTSKV
-570 NDAVSQYGADKIG
+570 NDAVKQYGADKVG
-583 VYIVAFDEIVPIMIQ
+583 VYIVAYDEIVPILIQ

-603 ELQSVRWYGSDGSA
+603 ELQSVSWYGSDGSA
-617 QNQGLIKNIEAA
+617 QLEGLIKNVEAA

-639 PIYRVEASDSFKRLE
+639 PIYGLDATDSFNKLE
-654 ERIVE
+654 TRIVE
-659 EIDRVPRSYAEIAYD
+659 EIGRVPTSYAQVTYD

-681 TLKNYAGK
+681 TLKDVSAL

-704 TNFYIGVTGRTE
+704 ANSYVGVTGRTE
-716 LNDAGDRE
+716 LNDAGDRKF
-724 NGSYDF
+724 GSYDF
-730 WAVRTSSINVESK
+730 WAVRPVYEDLKNK
-743 RSFEWTNVA
+743 ASFEWTNVA
-752 AYPIATEN
+752 AYPIGIDNS

>member
-1 LRDLDLLFCNPRLI
+1 MPV
-15 KHTLTKNGASS
+15 AQS
-26 YRTHSA
+26 Y
-32 YRLVADTHITPSLLL
+32 ITPSLLL

-52 SATAANSM
+52 SATAANSL
-60 IFFAGTETRILYS
+60 IFFAGTETRVVYS
-73 ELIIIASASIAA
+73 ELIIIASAAIAA
-85 LLGVLLAY
+85 LLGILLAY

-100 SHSKMYIC
+100 SHSKMYIS
-108 LAIGLVLWLSAD
+108 LAIGLVLWLAAD
-120 IIWASYELVFHI
+120 IIWASYELIFHV

-171 IASIIGNGI
+171 LASIIGNVI
-180 FIAYLISLTI
+180 FVAYLIFLTI
-190 GLLDFSSQGS
+190 GLSDFSGQGS
-200 VLMFAVLIAYPIMN
+200 VSMFAVLIAYPIMN
-214 ALLTVPAL
+214 ALLTIPAL
-222 PILIGLWKER
+222 SILIGLWKER
-232 PWSIPWTL
+232 PWSIPWTF

-291 LAIYKNQG
+291 LAIYKNEHT
-299 MASATNTSQDHLKIT
+299 ASATNTTSQDHLKIT
-314 DGFHNRNNTPNRIQ
+314 DGLSNRSNTPNRIQ
-328 YLQVLVAAILIGGIL
+328 YLYVIVAAILIGGIL
-343 SYGFMTSVATESTRY
+343 SYGFMTSGATESTRY
-358 FGPIGGANTIL
+358 FGPVEGANTIL
-369 IGALLPLTGT
+369 IGALLPLSGT

-391 TLAVD
+391 RLAVD
-396 DVNNQLEKSGSS
+396 DVNNQLAKSGSS

-417 TKTDPNVAREKLK
+417 TKTDPNVAREKLM
-430 DLASKGI
+430 DLASKEI
-437 RIVIGPSTSAN
+437 RIVIGPATSAN
-448 VAAVKEYADEN
+448 VAAVKDYADEN

-485 DDTHQAEALAKRM
+485 DDTHQAEALAKKM

-520 SLLKEKFEKLGGKML
+520 SLLKEKFEKLGGKVV
-535 DGVGYDPPV
+535 DGIGYDPPV

-557 VWEQELRALTSKV
+557 VWEQELRSLNQKV
-570 NDAVSQYGADKIG
+570 NDAVSQYGADKVG
-583 VYIVAFDEIVPIMIQ
+583 VYIIAFDEIVPIMIQ

-603 ELQSVRWYGSDGSA
+603 ALQSVSWYGSDGSV
-617 QNQGLIKNIEAA
+617 QHEGLIKNIEAA
-629 EFAVKTNFLN
+629 EFAVKTNFLS
-639 PIYRVEASDSFKRLE
+639 PIYGVEASDSFKELE

-659 EIDRVPRSYAEIAYD
+659 EIDRVPRSYAEVIYD

-681 TLKNYAGK
+681 TLSNYNGT

-704 TNFYIGVTGRTE
+704 TNSYIGVTGRTE
-716 LNDAGDRE
+716 LNDAGDKKY
-724 NGSYDF
+724 GSYDF
-730 WAVRTSSINVESK
+730 WAVRPVSK
-743 RSFEWTNVA
+743 DVNNKGSFEWTNVA
-752 AYPIATEN
+752 ANPIGIDN

>member
-1 LRDLDLLFCNPRLI
+1 
-15 KHTLTKNGASS
+15 
-26 YRTHSA
+26 
-32 YRLVADTHITPSLLL
+32 VAQTHITPSLLL

-52 SATAANSM
+52 TATAANSM
-60 IFFAGTETRILYS
+60 IFFAGTETRIVYS

-100 SHSKMYIC
+100 SHSKMYIS
-108 LAIGLVLWLSAD
+108 LAIGLVLWLCAD
-120 IIWASYELVFHI
+120 IIWASYELVFHV

-154 LIATYRQFYN
+154 LVATYRQFYN
-164 RFDKRIL
+164 RFDKRVL
-171 IASIIGNGI
+171 LASIIGNVI
-180 FIAYLISLTI
+180 FIGYLISLTI
-190 GLLDFSSQGS
+190 GISDFSSQGGVS
-200 VLMFAVLIAYPIMN
+200 MFAVLIAYPIMN
-214 ALLTVPAL
+214 ALLTIPAL
-222 PILIGLWKER
+222 PILIGLWSER
-232 PWSIPWTL
+232 PWSIPWTF

-251 DSWFAFIILSGLY
+251 DSWFAIIILSGLY

-299 MASATNTSQDHLKIT
+299 TASATNTTSQDYSKIT
-314 DGFHNRNNTPNRIQ
+314 NGLGNRNNTPNRIR
-328 YLQVLVAAILIGGIL
+328 YLQVLVAVILVGGIL
-343 SYGFMTSVATESTRY
+343 SYGFITSGATESTRY
-358 FGPIGGANTIL
+358 FGPVEGANTIL

-391 TLAVD
+391 RLAVD
-396 DVNNQLEKSGSS
+396 DVNNQLAKSGSS

-417 TKTDPNVAREKLK
+417 TKTDPNVAREKLM

-437 RIVIGPSTSAN
+437 RIVIGPATSAN

-459 GILIVSS
+459 GILLVSS

-485 DDTHQAEALAKRM
+485 DDTHQAEALAKKM

-520 SLLKEKFEKLGGKML
+520 SLLKEKFEKLGGKVV
-535 DGVGYDPPV
+535 DGIGYDPPV

-557 VWEQELRALTSKV
+557 VWEQELRSLTQKV
-570 NDAVSQYGADKIG
+570 NDAVKQYGADKVG

-598 ANRHQ
+598 ANRH
-603 ELQSVRWYGSDGSA
+603 EALQSVRWYGSDGSV
-617 QNQGLIKNIEAA
+617 QHEGLIKNIEAA
-629 EFAVKTNFLN
+629 EFAVKTNFLS
-639 PIYRVEASDSFKRLE
+639 PIYGVEASDSFKELE

-659 EIDRVPRSYAEIAYD
+659 EIDRVPRSYAEVIYD

-681 TLKNYAGK
+681 TLSNYNGTHK
-689 QQDDI
+689 DDI

-704 TNFYIGVTGRTE
+704 TNSYIGVTGRTE
-716 LNDAGDRE
+716 LNDAGDKKY
-724 NGSYDF
+724 GSYDF
-730 WAVRTSSINVESK
+730 WAIRPLSK
-743 RSFEWTNVA
+743 DVNNKGSFEWTNVA
-752 AYPIATEN
+752 AYPIGIGN

>member
-1 LRDLDLLFCNPRLI
+1 MPV
-15 KHTLTKNGASS
+15 AQS
-26 YRTHSA
+26 Y
-32 YRLVADTHITPSLLL
+32 ITPSLLL

-52 SATAANSM
+52 SATAANSL
-60 IFFAGTETRILYS
+60 IFFAGTETRVVYS
-73 ELIIIASASIAA
+73 ELIIIASAAIAA
-85 LLGVLLAY
+85 LLGILLAY

-100 SHSKMYIC
+100 SHSKMYIS
-108 LAIGLVLWLSAD
+108 LAIGLVLWLAAD
-120 IIWASYELVFHI
+120 IIWASYELIFHV

-171 IASIIGNGI
+171 LASIIGNAI
-180 FIAYLISLTI
+180 FVAYLIFLTI
-190 GLLDFSSQGS
+190 GLSDFSGQGS
-200 VLMFAVLIAYPIMN
+200 VSMFAVLIAYPIMN
-214 ALLTVPAL
+214 ALLTIPAL
-222 PILIGLWKER
+222 SILIGLWKER
-232 PWSIPWTL
+232 PWSIPWTF

-291 LAIYKNQG
+291 LAIYKNEHT
-299 MASATNTSQDHLKIT
+299 ASATTNTTSQDHLKIT
-314 DGFHNRNNTPNRIQ
+314 DGLSNRSNTPNRIQ
-328 YLQVLVAAILIGGIL
+328 YLYVLVAAILIGGIL
-343 SYGFMTSVATESTRY
+343 SYGFMTSGATESTKY
-358 FGPIGGANTIL
+358 FGPVEGANTIL
-369 IGALLPLTGT
+369 IGALLPLSGT

-391 TLAVD
+391 RLAVD
-396 DVNNQLEKSGSS
+396 DVNNQLAKSGSS

-437 RIVIGPSTSAN
+437 RIVIGPATSAN

-476 NDNVFRFVP
+476 DDNVFRFVP
-485 DDTHQAEALAKRM
+485 DDTHQAEALAKQM

-520 SLLKEKFEKLGGKML
+520 SLLKEKFEKLGGKVV
-535 DGVGYDPPV
+535 DGIGYDPPV

-557 VWEQELRALTSKV
+557 VWEQELRSLNQKV
-570 NDAVSQYGADKIG
+570 NDAVSQYGADKVG
-583 VYIVAFDEIVPIMIQ
+583 VYIIAFDEIVPIMIQ

-603 ELQSVRWYGSDGSA
+603 ALQSVSWYGSDGSV
-617 QNQGLIKNIEAA
+617 QHEGLIKNIEAA
-629 EFAVKTNFLN
+629 EFAVKTNFLS
-639 PIYRVEASDSFKRLE
+639 PIYGVEATDSFKELE
-654 ERIVE
+654 KRIVE
-659 EIDRVPRSYAEIAYD
+659 EIDRVPRSYAEVIYD

-681 TLKNYAGK
+681 TLSNYNGT

-704 TNFYIGVTGRTE
+704 TNSYIGVTGRTE
-716 LNDAGDRE
+716 LNDAGDKKY
-724 NGSYDF
+724 GSYDF
-730 WAVRTSSINVESK
+730 WAVRPVSK
-743 RSFEWTNVA
+743 DVNNKGSFEWTNVA
-752 AYPIATEN
+752 ANSIGIDK